1 MKDEIKKN
9 TFYVSCIVGFV
20 AAVLVF
26 TLFCWLKHR
35 TENTVSDGNGIQQ
48 VDNQLERAG
57 ENQRE
62 TQAVAGDISKT
73 ATDITAGVNRAE
85 SAVRGA
91 EQINSDIAGESD
103 RAAELIGECQSILR
117 DVRQRGEENQAKD

>member
-1 MKDEIKKN
+1 MKNEIKKN

-20 AAVLVF
+20 VAVLVF

-62 TQAVAGDISKT
+62 TQAVTGDISKT
-73 ATDITAGVNRAE
+73 AADITAGVERAE
-85 SAVRGA
+85 SAVRRA
-91 EQINSDIAGESD
+91 EQINSDIAGESE
-103 RAAELIGECQSILR
+103 RAGKLIAECQSILR
-117 DVRQRGEENQAKD
+117 DVRQRGETDKAKD